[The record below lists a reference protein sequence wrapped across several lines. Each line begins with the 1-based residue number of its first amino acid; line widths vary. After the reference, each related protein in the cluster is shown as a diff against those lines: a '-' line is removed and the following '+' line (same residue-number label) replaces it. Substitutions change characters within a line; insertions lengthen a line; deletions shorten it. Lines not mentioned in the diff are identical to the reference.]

1 MFEFEIAF
9 TTSKNSQS
17 MVGIELGLTIQYNI
31 ILGADTT
38 TTTTIT
44 TPNLTQ
50 TPFSLNYSHI

>member
-17 MVGIELGLTIQYNI
+17 RVGIELGLTIQYNI

-38 TTTTIT
+38 TTIT
-44 TPNLTQ
+44 TPNTQ
-50 TPFSLNYSHI
+50 TPFSLSLNYSHI